1 MSSIKQQY
9 DDAIRTLTAPGAAFE
24 ISSENLAGIDYRV
37 YRQAPRKLGDIYAEA
52 MAHGAR
58 EFLVYE
64 GERWSF
70 DDLFTQA
77 AAIAHALQRDYG
89 IAAGDHVA
97 IAMRN
102 YPEWMSAFIAITAIG
117 AVAVPLNSW
126 GQARELAFALDD
138 AAAKAVFCDQQRCE
152 QLAAHISLSGLPA
165 IVARPGDAT
174 LPATARSLQDL
185 IAGADGSPLPL
196 ADVGPDEPA
205 MMMYTSGTTG
215 TPKGALS
222 TQRAIC
228 QALVNFD
235 CAAMAS
241 AMVNPQAIG
250 AMMKKGFAP
259 AQMLAVPLFH
269 VSGCHAV
276 FLTALRAG
284 RRIVMLHK
292 WDVAR
297 ALQLIESE
305 RVTVLS
311 AAPGMLTELLESPLF
326 AQTDTSSLF
335 ALGGG
340 GAATAPRSARLLME
354 KLPDAYPGTGWG
366 MTETNAIGSSFTGT
380 PFREKPGSAG
390 FLHPTVELD
399 IRDEEGHSV
408 APGSAGR
415 LWIRTPTLVSGYWNR
430 PEVNAAEFRD
440 GWFDS
445 GDIGYLDAEGYLF
458 LSDRAKDMVIRG
470 GENIY
475 PAEIEAV
482 LMECPGIVEVAAFG
496 IPDSAL
502 GEQLAV
508 VVHTSDAQLDA
519 AGVRDFAAERLA
531 HFKVPAHVLLHQAP
545 LPRNAAGKILKHA
558 LKAAYAA
565 ADGPTG
571 NH

>member
-1 MSSIKQQY
+1 MI
-9 DDAIRTLTAPGAAFE
+9 
-24 ISSENLAGIDYRV
+24 
-37 YRQAPRKLGDIYAEA
+37 
-52 MAHGAR
+52 
-58 EFLVYE
+58 
-64 GERWSF
+64 
-70 DDLFTQA
+70 
-77 AAIAHALQRDYG
+77 
-89 IAAGDHVA
+89 
-97 IAMRN
+97 
-102 YPEWMSAFIAITAIG
+102 
-117 AVAVPLNSW
+117 
-126 GQARELAFALDD
+126 
-138 AAAKAVFCDQQRCE
+138 
-152 QLAAHISLSGLPA
+152 
-165 IVARPGDAT
+165 
-174 LPATARSLQDL
+174 
-185 IAGADGSPLPL
+185 
-196 ADVGPDEPA
+196 
-205 MMMYTSGTTG
+205 MYTSGTTG

-228 QALVNFD
+228 QAIMNFD

-241 AMVNPQAIG
+241 AMVNPEAIG

-284 RRIVMLHK
+284 RRIVMLYK

-335 ALGGG
+335 GLGGG
-340 GAATAPRSARLLME
+340 GAATAPRTARLLME
-354 KLPDAYPGTGWG
+354 RVPDAYPGTGWG

-380 PFREKPGSAG
+380 PFREKPASAG
-390 FLHPTVELD
+390 FLHPVVELD

-408 APGSAGR
+408 ATGSAGR

-482 LMECPGIVEVAAFG
+482 LMECPGIAEVAVFG
-496 IPDSAL
+496 IPDETL
-502 GEQLAV
+502 GEQLAAA
-508 VVHTSDAQLDA
+508 VHASDRHIDA
-519 AGVRDFAAERLA
+519 AAIRDFAAERLA
-531 HFKVPAHVLLHQAP
+531 HFKVPQVVWLHETP
-545 LPRNAAGKILKHA
+545 LPRNAAGKILKQE
-558 LKAAYAA
+558 LKVASTAA
-565 ADGPTG
+565 ACRNAG
-571 NH
+571 H